1 MFLTFNLIMQNL
13 VVVSHTVCAHVRES
27 HKFWG
32 RWALPFWYGTWL
44 TPANTVL
51 LHVCYHTKCGRS
63 RSNRFGA
70 EMGCQKLLGML
81 GPRFRGQGCG
91 WPLETRSY
99 PTRVTVS
106 FRRTYRV
113 SKPWRTLEP
122 CSLGIGTWLTL
133 EIFGSSTCI
142 AVPNLGILGQTIQ
155 K

>member
-1 MFLTFNLIMQNL
+1 MQNL

-27 HKFWG
+27 HKFWR
-32 RWALPFWYGTWL
+32 RWALPFWYGAWL

-99 PTRVTVS
+99 PHVLPYHLGARIGS
-106 FRRTYRV
+106 QN
-113 SKPWRTLEP
+113 PWGRWS